1 MARYNYERLSALDN
15 SFLVLE
21 TPTVYMHVSSTQI
34 FKSGPLKRSA
44 GGIDFEA
51 IKQATERILHRIPR
65 YRQTLRGI
73 PGGNHAVW
81 VDDADFNIDYH
92 VRHASLPR
100 PGSDRQLKRLAAR
113 IMGQR
118 IDRSRPVWE
127 MWVIEGLEGDRFA
140 LINKLHHC
148 MIDGASG
155 VDLSQI
161 MMSPDPH
168 FVPSEGPDYIPR
180 RSPST
185 RDLLQDD
192 LRRRIGLPFRAVRDL
207 REFARGAEGLRNEIG
222 TRLRAI
228 RDTGSVMYRAPSETP
243 INGPVGPHRR
253 FDWLTVPLADL
264 KALRRAAGC
273 SVNDIV
279 LTIVT
284 GAFREY
290 LQFRRVRPGEVPF
303 RVNAPVSM
311 RRSGEKAQMGNRI
324 SSWIFELPV
333 GEAEPLRQLEA
344 IHATTQELKESQQ
357 ALGVEMMM
365 AIAEFTPALIS
376 LGARSATSGSMNTIV
391 TNVPGPQ
398 FPLYVLGAEMTD
410 IYAQVPL
417 MRNIGIGIALMSYD
431 GKVCWGLNADYN
443 LVPDLYRFRAALQA
457 AFERLADAA
466 GVKLGSPPV

>member
-1 MARYNYERLSALDN
+1 MAHYNYERLSALDN
-15 SFLVLE
+15 SFLALE

-34 FKSGPLKRSA
+34 FESGPLKRSD

-51 IKQATERILHRIPR
+51 IKQATERILYLIPR
-65 YRQTLRGI
+65 YRQKLRWI
-73 PGGNHAVW
+73 PGQNHTVW
-81 VDDADFNIDYH
+81 VDDEDFNIDYH
-92 VRHASLPR
+92 VRHARLPL

-148 MIDGASG
+148 MIDGLSG
-155 VDLSQI
+155 VDLSQS
-161 MMSPDPH
+161 MMSPDPNY
-168 FVPSEGPDYIPR
+168 VPSEAPSYIPR
-180 RSPST
+180 RPPST
-185 RDLLQDD
+185 WDLLRDD
-192 LRRRIGLPFRAVRDL
+192 LRRRIELPFRAVLDL
-207 REFARGAEGLRNEIG
+207 REFARGAESLRNEIR
-222 TRLRAI
+222 THLHAI
-228 RDTGSVMYRAPSETP
+228 RDAGSALYRARSETP

-253 FDWLTVPLADL
+253 FDWLTLPLADV

-290 LQFRRVRPGEVPF
+290 LQFRRVRPGEIPF
-303 RVNAPVSM
+303 LVNAPVSM
-311 RRSGEKAQMGNRI
+311 RGSDESGQMGNRI
-324 SSWIFELPV
+324 SSWIFELPID
-333 GEAEPLRQLEA
+333 EAEPLRQLEA
-344 IHATTQELKESQQ
+344 IHATTQELGESRQ

-365 AIAEFTPALIS
+365 AIGEFTPALIS

-398 FPLYVLGAEMTD
+398 FPLYLLGAEMTD

-417 MRNIGIGIALMSYD
+417 MRNVGIGIALMSYN
-431 GKVCWGLNADYN
+431 GKVFWGINADYN
-443 LVPDLYRFRAALQA
+443 LVTDLHRFQGALQA

-466 GVKLGSPPV
+466 GVKLGPPAV